1 VVGIITITRE
11 QPMHPRNILRA
22 ALCVAAPFAA
32 QACATK
38 GFVREQIAATRAQSD
53 SALAYERA
61 SRIEADNEQSA
72 RLTALRADLDSLRTT
87 FGAKIAVI
95 ENGIRFAMPVTF
107 AFDDATIT
115 GTDRPQLERF
125 ARVAQRYYP
134 GAMITVE
141 GFADPAG
148 SDRYNLALSRRRAD
162 NVGQTLASLG
172 VPSTQLR
179 TVGYGETRLV
189 APGATHNERG
199 AEQNRR
205 VVFVIETGA
214 AEANMVASLH

>member
-1 VVGIITITRE
+1 
-11 QPMHPRNILRA
+11 MHQRNVLRA
-22 ALCVAAPFAA
+22 ALIVAAPLLT

-53 SALAYERA
+53 SAIAFERA
-61 SRIEADNEQSA
+61 ARIQADNEQSV
-72 RLTALRADLDSLRTT
+72 RLASLRLELDTLRAQ
-87 FGAKIAVI
+87 FGTRIAAV

-107 AFDDATIT
+107 AFDDATVT
-115 GTDRPQLERF
+115 SADRPQLERF

-141 GFADPAG
+141 GFTDPAG

-172 VPSTQLR
+172 VPSSQVR

-199 AEQNRR
+199 AERNRR

-214 AEANMVASLH
+214 AEADMVASGR